1 MPPPA
6 GRDGSLFS
14 EDDGLR
20 EKEQMN
26 ERTGL
31 NFGGNNSLID
41 N

>member
-20 EKEQMN
+20 EEQMN